1 LGLERLFDRLN
12 HNLIF
17 SEYAMHDRLQLAL
30 DALGYETVED
40 LRYKSNLIHAIQVFA
55 LVKGDEDM
63 EAACDTELEKIRR
76 EVSRRQVSK

>member
-1 LGLERLFDRLN
+1 
-12 HNLIF
+12 
-17 SEYAMHDRLQLAL
+17 MHHRLQLAL

-63 EAACDTELEKIRR
+63 ELACDAEIEKIRK
-76 EVSRRQVSK
+76 EVTKRQGKK

>member
-1 LGLERLFDRLN
+1 
-12 HNLIF
+12 
-17 SEYAMHDRLQLAL
+17 MHDRLQLAL

-63 EAACDTELEKIRR
+63 EAACDAELEKIRR
-76 EVSRRQVSK
+76 EVAQRQIKK